1 MTGFQSKRE
10 QRDQTDMWQIGYN
23 TAIERV
29 AQAIEEMQAF
39 PKDTLASFAI
49 FIRNMKDES

>member
-1 MTGFQSKRE
+1 MTGFNFKRE
-10 QRDQTDMWQIGYN
+10 QRNQAEYQNGWND
-23 TAIERV
+23 AIEKV
-29 AQAIEEMQAF
+29 AQSIEEMQAF